1 MSPSKG
7 SALFFCSNTSEVA
20 AAGAE
25 GTEAKSLSADGE
37 DGKKRKLQW
46 RLLTKSDS
54 IQHFQSLNQSL
65 GLAQKRF
72 GSVSNIFLIACGSI
86 DGHHS

>member
-7 SALFFCSNTSEVA
+7 SALTFCSNTSEVA

-25 GTEAKSLSADGE
+25 GTEAKFLSADGE

-54 IQHFQSLNQSL
+54 IQHSK
-65 GLAQKRF
+65 A
-72 GSVSNIFLIACGSI
+72 
-86 DGHHS
+86 

>member
-1 MSPSKG
+1 MKDVHVPIEGLSSH
-7 SALFFCSNTSEVA
+7 FCSNTSEVA

-25 GTEAKSLSADGE
+25 GTEAKFLSADGE

-54 IQHFQSLNQSL
+54 IQHSK
-65 GLAQKRF
+65 A
-72 GSVSNIFLIACGSI
+72 
-86 DGHHS
+86 